1 MKDVE
6 AQEYEDK
13 DVAEKMVV
21 PPDREGIPHPKL
33 LVEHLNDGVDD
44 LVKKHL
50 SQSQIIIWKWFAENE
65 FLWVL

>member
-6 AQEYEDK
+6 AQEYEDE

-21 PPDREGIPHPKL
+21 PPDREGIPHPKF

-44 LVKKHL
+44 LVEKH
-50 SQSQIIIWKWFAENE
+50 
-65 FLWVL
+65 